1 MQIARDGHL
10 EELESYISN
19 SQNPGENINELDNKE
34 NSALHYAA
42 RYSHIEIVATLVETL
57 GAKTNVVG
65 SDKMTPV
72 HYASRYGKNV
82 TVICDDY
89 QEDSDTGL
97 QVLKMLI
104 NYGGDVRAKDFYHL
118 TPLHHAAMRGNIKIV
133 EHLVKDC
140 GVDVNAR
147 DKMGSTPLHIAATYK
162 NVEVVRI
169 LLAHDVDISLKD
181 KQRQT
186 PLHRAAQ
193 EGCAEIIEAILE
205 SFNEKDEEAK
215 EAAMVDEDDDGN
227 SPVILAV
234 EAGNSA
240 AVSVFLEGE
249 CSNFIN
255 KPNKQGECQIHFAA
269 RSGDLDTMEML
280 LDKGAEVNKKN
291 ANNQTAL
298 FLAASSETT
307 KKVCTEGSEKNENV
321 KMVQMLIERYND
333 V

>member
-1 MQIARDGHL
+1 MLIQ
-10 EELESYISN
+10 
-19 SQNPGENINELDNKE
+19 
-34 NSALHYAA
+34 
-42 RYSHIEIVATLVETL
+42 L
-57 GAKTNVVG
+57 GAMTNVIG

-82 TVICDDY
+82 TVKCDDY
-89 QEDSDTGL
+89 KSDSDTGL
-97 QVLKMLI
+97 NVLKMLI
-104 NYGGDVRAKDFYHL
+104 KYGGDCMAKDIYNL
-118 TPLHHAAMRGNIKIV
+118 TPLHHASMRGNIKIV
-133 EHLVKDC
+133 EHLVEEC

-162 NVEVVRI
+162 HVEVVRI
-169 LLAHDVDISLKD
+169 LLGHDVDLCLKD

-193 EGCAEIIEAILE
+193 EGSAEIIEAILKSLE
-205 SFNEKDEEAK
+205 KKDEEEK

-234 EAGNSA
+234 EAGNSE
-240 AVSVFLEGE
+240 AVSVFLDGE
-249 CSNFIN
+249 CSSFIN

-269 RSGDLDTMEML
+269 RSGDRDTMEML

-291 ANNQTAL
+291 TNNQTAL

-307 KKVCTEGSEKNENV
+307 KKVNFEENENYENIE
-321 KMVQMLIERYND
+321 MVRMLIER
-333 V
+333 

>member
-1 MQIARDGHL
+1 MLIQ
-10 EELESYISN
+10 
-19 SQNPGENINELDNKE
+19 
-34 NSALHYAA
+34 
-42 RYSHIEIVATLVETL
+42 L

-82 TVICDDY
+82 TVKSDDY
-89 QEDSDTGL
+89 DSDSDMGL
-97 QVLKMLI
+97 NVLKMLI
-104 NYGGDVRAKDFYHL
+104 KYGGESMAKDIYNL

-133 EHLVKDC
+133 EHLVQEC
-140 GVDVNAR
+140 GVDINAR
-147 DKMGSTPLHIAATYK
+147 DKMGSTPLHIAATYR
-162 NVEVVRI
+162 NTNVVRI
-169 LLAHDVDISLKD
+169 LLEHSPELCLKD

-193 EGCAEIIEAILE
+193 EGCKGCIEAILN
-205 SFNEKDEEAK
+205 SFQNEDER

-234 EAGNSA
+234 EAGNSE

-269 RSGDLDTMEML
+269 RSGDRDTMEML

-307 KKVCTEGSEKNENV
+307 KKVNVDYDNNENIE
-321 KMVQMLIERYND
+321 MVQMLLER
-333 V
+333 

>member
-1 MQIARDGHL
+1 MI
-10 EELESYISN
+10 
-19 SQNPGENINELDNKE
+19 
-34 NSALHYAA
+34 
-42 RYSHIEIVATLVETL
+42 
-57 GAKTNVVG
+57 G

-82 TVICDDY
+82 TENCDDY
-89 QEDSDTGL
+89 DSDSDTGL
-97 QVLKMLI
+97 NVLKMLI
-104 NYGGDVRAKDFYHL
+104 KYGGDSMAKDIYNL

-133 EHLVKDC
+133 EHLVKEC
-140 GVDVNAR
+140 EVDINAR
-147 DKMGSTPLHIAATYK
+147 DKMGSTPLHIAATYR
-162 NVEVVRI
+162 NVEVVRT
-169 LLAHDVDISLKD
+169 LLEHSADLCLKD
-181 KQRQT
+181 KQKQT

-193 EGCAEIIEAILE
+193 EGCKGCIEAILN
-205 SFNEKDEEAK
+205 SFEEKNEDER

-234 EAGNSA
+234 EAGNSE

-269 RSGDLDTMEML
+269 RSGDRDTMEML

-307 KKVCTEGSEKNENV
+307 KNANVEDENIE
-321 KMVQMLIERYND
+321 MVQMLLER
-333 V
+333 